1 MQFQNKLLVLPTA
14 RAIREYVSSHT
25 TDSLLPKLVTI
36 GDFFQNFTYSDS
48 RLCPDEI
55 RQKFLADS
63 ISLANGAQLGISTNY
78 SIFLNQSEYLFKF
91 FEELSSEKID
101 INKLQ
106 THDTYAMYDDH
117 LNILKE
123 ILKNYLKL
131 LDDNNYVD
139 KISIVSK
146 IKFNY
151 SYFDRFD
158 QVEIVLESYLTK
170 FEYDCLYE
178 IRKST
183 FILIK
188 LKSTKYNMKNLEKF
202 AWIGNFDKNFEYLL
216 DFSSGKILD
225 SKRLIYK
232 DFEHQIIPVSN
243 RFEQIDFINYAI
255 FSMLNQNIDPKKICV
270 VLPDE
275 SFSQTLLACDDDKKL
290 NFAMGYSFI
299 NTYFY
304 QKFDAFC
311 EALIDDDPK
320 TFQKI
325 KYFGLDGDFF
335 DNTLKNK
342 DMQTSF
348 DFIDKLHIF
357 FENGISDETI
367 QKIDYVFYYYQNL
380 VRIGFQF
387 SNIELIKSMKIKF
400 SELCLDYIDGGE
412 VTVLGILEVRN
423 ISFDGVIIVDFN
435 DSKLPKSNVKDKF
448 ISTQVKKLSNL
459 TTSLDRINLQK
470 YYYDR
475 LLSSAKSV
483 FVSYVLSEQD
493 SISTFAIDLFGKNKI
508 ENNMKFL
515 KFNNFEIPKQQNNSI
530 NYSIKL
536 DEIVWSAYKLKDFL
550 ICKKRFYF
558 KYIAKLDEAQNDLY
572 GASKKDIGVVI
583 HKILQLTFSDSNYK
597 KDLFGTIK
605 KYFYTFKST
614 TSSMIFEQNVWLH
627 RLEDFANFELQR
639 IQQGAVIID
648 LESRFETNINGIAFV
663 GVIDRI
669 DKFGDVYH
677 LIDYKTGKV
686 GHKDENDFQLEIY
699 SLAKKDLNAKAFI
712 YDLKN
717 TKYEEK
723 FLSEENFKKL
733 FDRLEG
739 LKKTIEIFDPT
750 DKIADCSFC
759 PYKIICGIY

>member
-14 RAIREYVSSHT
+14 RAIREYVSSYKS
-25 TDSLLPKLVTI
+25 DSLLPKLVTI

-63 ISLANGAQLGISTNY
+63 ISLANASQLGISTNY
-78 SIFLNQSEYLFKF
+78 SIFLNQSDYLFKF

-117 LNILKE
+117 LNILRE
-123 ILKNYLKL
+123 ILNNYLKL
-131 LDDNNYVD
+131 LHENNFVD
-139 KISIVSK
+139 KISFVSK
-146 IKFNY
+146 CLFNY

-158 QVEIVLESYLTK
+158 EVEIVLESYLTK
-170 FEYDCLYE
+170 YEYDCLYE

-183 FILIK
+183 SILIS
-188 LKSTKYNMKNLEKF
+188 LKSTKYNIKNLEKF
-202 AWIGNFDKNFEYLL
+202 SWIGNFETNFEYLL
-216 DFSSGKILD
+216 DFSNGKILNA
-225 SKRLIYK
+225 KRLIYQ

-243 RFEQIDFINYAI
+243 RFEQIDFVNYAI
-255 FSMLNQNIDPKKICV
+255 FSMLNNNIEPKNICII
-270 VLPDE
+270 LPDE
-275 SFSQTLLACDDDKKL
+275 SFAQTLIACDDNKKL
-290 NFAMGYSFI
+290 NFAMGYSFV

-311 EALIDDDPK
+311 EAIIDDDPK
-320 TFQKI
+320 TLQKI
-325 KYFGLDGDFF
+325 EYFSLDGEFF
-335 DNTLKNK
+335 QTTIKNK
-342 DMQTSF
+342 DMQTNS
-348 DFIDKLHIF
+348 DFINKLHAF
-357 FENGISDETI
+357 FENDITDEII
-367 QKIDYVFYYYQNL
+367 QKIDYIFYYYQNL
-380 VRIGFQF
+380 IRIGFNF
-387 SNIELIKSMKIKF
+387 SNIELLKSMKIKF

-435 DSKLPKSNVKDKF
+435 DSRLPKSNVKDKF

-459 TTSLDRINLQK
+459 TTSIDRINLQK

-493 SISTFAIDLFGKNKI
+493 SISTFAIDLFGKHKI
-508 ENNMKFL
+508 ENNTKFL
-515 KFNNFEIPKQQNNSI
+515 KFDNFNVPRHQNNAI
-530 NYSIKL
+530 NFSIKL
-536 DEIVWSAYKLKDFL
+536 DNIVWSAYKLKDFL
-550 ICKKRFYF
+550 ICNKRFYF
-558 KYIAKLDEAQNDLY
+558 RYIVKLNEDQNDLY
-572 GASKKDIGVVI
+572 GASKKDIGVMI
-583 HKILQLTFSDSNYK
+583 HKVLQLTFSDKNHK
-597 KDLFGTIK
+597 RDLVGTIR
-605 KYFYTFKST
+605 KYFNTFKSNA
-614 TSSMIFEQNVWLH
+614 SSVIFEHNVWLH
-627 RLEDFANFELQR
+627 KLEDFANFEANR
-639 IQQGAVIID
+639 IKQGVEILE
-648 LESRFETNINGIAFV
+648 LESRFETIINGISFV

-669 DKFGDVYH
+669 DKVGDTYH

-699 SLAKKDLNAKAFI
+699 SLAKKDLKAKAFI

-723 FLSEENFKKL
+723 ILGEENFRKL
-733 FDRLEG
+733 FERLED
-739 LKKTIEIFDPT
+739 LKQTIEIFEPT
-750 DKIADCSFC
+750 NKISDCSFC